1 MNDSDDN
8 EKKGDIN
15 SEKRKKLNSSFK
27 NIGDNIIKEGS
38 TATKPSTTKRMGS
51 VSKKSDSSNKNIPN
65 YKSQSINNDI
75 FSEEEK
81 KKYIYKQGIETR
93 QAIDEISDKIDVL
106 ELDINKYVNQMRQ
119 EQNKIDLG
127 DVKDSMKVLEK
138 TLKKDLSDTKNKN
151 IKDLEKVK
159 DVFNGFKDKIIQ
171 LITKVTED
179 NDNKISNLVGE
190 IDEYEKK
197 VHEKFSIIHQRQDKY
212 IKLLEIILDTTKD
225 KNTQTVI
232 QNFLV
237 DDHEMFEINKQRYED
252 EYNNKKEI
260 KRKKQEEKEK
270 RQLKEILDEE
280 IRKLEEKTKKKTKEN
295 YKFQSNHYE
304 FLNEYNEQQKMIEMR
319 EIENLKKLEE
329 IEKRLKNQNYYNFQ
343 KYNLFSGLK
352 NNEKDNQK
360 EENNEKPYEKPEIS
374 NNNQDIQINK
384 ENIIG
389 ETPIEIKRRQSLI
402 NIPINLPN
410 TEKKIT
416 NEKLNVSNNRLSQ
429 IFNNIETQNL
439 NKNEKLTSN
448 ENIKEKESVSK
459 FLDVYSKGE
468 NKLRE
473 FLKNKMRNAFV
484 YLLKIQ
490 PININKDKFIGNNQ
504 NDGIIKEKI
513 NVINL
518 ALKMFLDELNSS
530 IKRKKISEDIK
541 NLFKFVFDPN
551 NYITFKF
558 FSCFEL
564 SRLEI
569 KDGYITEINSEE
581 KKMIIAFHIILKI
594 IIKHFLL
601 NLKFF
606 EEEDISKIDDIHK
619 INFKVIGSIIYY
631 EVIEL
636 FKNKCEIKNNIT
648 NFKTFLESQGR
659 NDPELINILNKGNF
673 ITGFPD
679 LSVNHLQYLYNDLFK
694 PNDLSVFYQH
704 MKNKE
709 SDIQIKIDK
718 FVNEF
723 LSIIEK

>member
-1 MNDSDDN
+1 
-8 EKKGDIN
+8 
-15 SEKRKKLNSSFK
+15 
-27 NIGDNIIKEGS
+27 
-38 TATKPSTTKRMGS
+38 
-51 VSKKSDSSNKNIPN
+51 
-65 YKSQSINNDI
+65 
-75 FSEEEK
+75 
-81 KKYIYKQGIETR
+81 
-93 QAIDEISDKIDVL
+93 
-106 ELDINKYVNQMRQ
+106 MRQ

-270 RQLKEILDEE
+270 RQLKELLDEE

-402 NIPINLPN
+402 NIPINFPN

>member
-8 EKKGDIN
+8 EKKGNIN
-15 SEKRKKLNSSFK
+15 AEKRKKLNSSFK

-119 EQNKIDLG
+119 EQNKNDLG

>member
-402 NIPINLPN
+402 NIPINFPN

-558 FSCFEL
+558 LSCFEL

>member
-8 EKKGDIN
+8 EKKGAIN

-51 VSKKSDSSNKNIPN
+51 ISKKSESSNKNVQN

-329 IEKRLKNQNYYNFQ
+329 IEKRLKNQNYYNFP

-402 NIPINLPN
+402 NIPINFPN

>member
-569 KDGYITEINSEE
+569 KDGYITQISSEE

>member
-1 MNDSDDN
+1 
-8 EKKGDIN
+8 
-15 SEKRKKLNSSFK
+15 
-27 NIGDNIIKEGS
+27 
-38 TATKPSTTKRMGS
+38 MGS
-51 VSKKSDSSNKNIPN
+51 ISKKSESSNKNIPN

-389 ETPIEIKRRQSLI
+389 ETPIEKKRRQSLI
-402 NIPINLPN
+402 NIPLNFPN

-530 IKRKKISEDIK
+530 IKKKKISEDIK

>member
-8 EKKGDIN
+8 EKKGNIN
-15 SEKRKKLNSSFK
+15 AEKRKKLNSSFK

-51 VSKKSDSSNKNIPN
+51 VSKKSESSNKNIPN

-119 EQNKIDLG
+119 EQNKNDLG

-237 DDHEMFEINKQRYED
+237 DDQEMFEINKHRYED

-569 KDGYITEINSEE
+569 KDGYITQISSEE

-594 IIKHFLL
+594 IIKHFLI

-718 FVNEF
+718 FVDEF

>member
-8 EKKGDIN
+8 EKKGNIN
-15 SEKRKKLNSSFK
+15 AEKRKKLNSSFK

-51 VSKKSDSSNKNIPN
+51 ISKKSESSNKNVQN

-329 IEKRLKNQNYYNFQ
+329 IEKRLKSQNYYNFP

-374 NNNQDIQINK
+374 NNNQNIQINK

-402 NIPINLPN
+402 NIPINFPN

-530 IKRKKISEDIK
+530 IKKKKISEDIK

-569 KDGYITEINSEE
+569 KDGYITAINSEE

>member
-389 ETPIEIKRRQSLI
+389 ETPIEKKRRQSLI
-402 NIPINLPN
+402 NIPINFPN

>member
-8 EKKGDIN
+8 EKKGNIN
-15 SEKRKKLNSSFK
+15 AEKRKKLNSSFK

-51 VSKKSDSSNKNIPN
+51 ISKKSESSNKNVQN

-402 NIPINLPN
+402 NIPINFPN

-530 IKRKKISEDIK
+530 IKKKKISEDIK

-569 KDGYITEINSEE
+569 KDGYITAINSEE

>member
-65 YKSQSINNDI
+65 YKS
-75 FSEEEK
+75 
-81 KKYIYKQGIETR
+81 R

-329 IEKRLKNQNYYNFQ
+329 IEKRLKNQNYYNFP

-352 NNEKDNQK
+352 NNEKENQK

-402 NIPINLPN
+402 NIPINFPN

>member
-8 EKKGDIN
+8 EKKGAIN

-389 ETPIEIKRRQSLI
+389 ETPIEKKRRQSLI
-402 NIPINLPN
+402 NIPINFPN

-530 IKRKKISEDIK
+530 IKKKKISEDIK

-569 KDGYITEINSEE
+569 KDGYITAINSEE

>member
-51 VSKKSDSSNKNIPN
+51 VSKKSESSNKNIPN

-343 KYNLFSGLK
+343 KFNLFSGLK

-389 ETPIEIKRRQSLI
+389 ETPIEKKRRQSLI
-402 NIPINLPN
+402 NIPLNFPN

-558 FSCFEL
+558 LSCFEL

-718 FVNEF
+718 FVDEF

>member
-8 EKKGDIN
+8 EKKGAIN
-15 SEKRKKLNSSFK
+15 AEKRKKLNSSFK

-51 VSKKSDSSNKNIPN
+51 ISKKSESSNKNVQN

-270 RQLKEILDEE
+270 RQLKELLDEE

-402 NIPINLPN
+402 NIPINFPN

>member
-402 NIPINLPN
+402 NIPINFPN

-530 IKRKKISEDIK
+530 IKKKKISEDIK

>member
-8 EKKGDIN
+8 EKKGNIN
-15 SEKRKKLNSSFK
+15 AEKRKKLNSSFK

-51 VSKKSDSSNKNIPN
+51 ISKKSESSNKNVQN

-329 IEKRLKNQNYYNFQ
+329 IEKRLKNQNYYNFP

-402 NIPINLPN
+402 NIPINFPN

-530 IKRKKISEDIK
+530 IKKKKISEDIK

>member
-1 MNDSDDN
+1 
-8 EKKGDIN
+8 
-15 SEKRKKLNSSFK
+15 
-27 NIGDNIIKEGS
+27 
-38 TATKPSTTKRMGS
+38 
-51 VSKKSDSSNKNIPN
+51 
-65 YKSQSINNDI
+65 
-75 FSEEEK
+75 
-81 KKYIYKQGIETR
+81 
-93 QAIDEISDKIDVL
+93 
-106 ELDINKYVNQMRQ
+106 
-119 EQNKIDLG
+119 
-127 DVKDSMKVLEK
+127 
-138 TLKKDLSDTKNKN
+138 
-151 IKDLEKVK
+151 
-159 DVFNGFKDKIIQ
+159 
-171 LITKVTED
+171 
-179 NDNKISNLVGE
+179 
-190 IDEYEKK
+190 
-197 VHEKFSIIHQRQDKY
+197 
-212 IKLLEIILDTTKD
+212 
-225 KNTQTVI
+225 
-232 QNFLV
+232 
-237 DDHEMFEINKQRYED
+237 
-252 EYNNKKEI
+252 
-260 KRKKQEEKEK
+260 
-270 RQLKEILDEE
+270 
-280 IRKLEEKTKKKTKEN
+280 
-295 YKFQSNHYE
+295 
-304 FLNEYNEQQKMIEMR
+304 MIEMR

-329 IEKRLKNQNYYNFQ
+329 IEKRLKNQNYYNFP

-402 NIPINLPN
+402 NIPINFPN

>member
-329 IEKRLKNQNYYNFQ
+329 IEKRLKNQNYYNFP

-389 ETPIEIKRRQSLI
+389 ETPIEKKRRQSLI
-402 NIPINLPN
+402 NIPLNFPN

>member
-402 NIPINLPN
+402 NIPINFPN

>member
-8 EKKGDIN
+8 EKKGNIN
-15 SEKRKKLNSSFK
+15 AEKRKKLNSSFK

-51 VSKKSDSSNKNIPN
+51 VSKKSESSNKNIPN

-352 NNEKDNQK
+352 NKEKDNQK

-402 NIPINLPN
+402 NIPLNFPN

-718 FVNEF
+718 FVDEF

>member
-8 EKKGDIN
+8 EKKGAIN

-51 VSKKSDSSNKNIPN
+51 ISKKSESSNKNVQN

-329 IEKRLKNQNYYNFQ
+329 IEKRLKSQNYYNFP

-402 NIPINLPN
+402 NIPINFPN

-530 IKRKKISEDIK
+530 IKKKKISEDIK